1 MQYFDLGAHTRT
13 ISTSSPKTQRWFD
26 LGLNWCFSFNREE
39 GVKCF
44 RKALESDGE
53 CVMAHWGIA
62 YGLGPFYNLTW
73 RELGEKEANV
83 STKLAYESIEKARSL
98 SHWATQLENDLVD
111 ALSRRFQKPHAV
123 PLHEFD
129 RWEDDY
135 AAAMRR
141 IYHSHPDDHDIAALF
156 AEALITRTPR
166 RLWDMKSGR
175 PAKDSD
181 VLEAIEVCER
191 SMAVKEKNGTSQHPS
206 IVHLHIHALEM
217 STEPERSLKAAD
229 ALATLC
235 PEAGHMNHMPGHIYV
250 LCGDYERAKLAS
262 ERAIAVNDKFLEY
275 AGRLN
280 YYTVACSH
288 DLHLMIHTCMFLGR
302 YADSIRAADKLCG
315 LLTKDILSVKDR
327 PKFAMSLEGYYSVRT
342 HVLVRFGRWRDIL
355 NEKAPEDP
363 GLYLVTTA
371 MHHYARAIA
380 AATLKDFS
388 VAEEEHRQFRESL
401 KRIPPERRFFNNLA
415 LDVLAVGHRMLEGE
429 VAYHKGHYCEAFD
442 HLRESVRL
450 DDNLNYIE
458 PWAWMHPPR
467 HALAAL
473 LAEQGYYEE
482 AEQIYRD
489 DLGLSSTIQRCAQHP
504 DNVWALHG
512 LVECLKHRGEKEELP
527 LLEEKLAKALLLADV
542 PITSSCMCRTTFSGP
557 SCCQ

>member
-13 ISTSSPKTQRWFD
+13 ISTSSPQTQRWFD

-53 CVMAHWGIA
+53 CVMAYWGIA

-83 STKLAYESIEKARSL
+83 STKLAYESIEMARSL
-98 SHWATQLENDLVD
+98 SHRATQLENDLVD
-111 ALSRRFQKPHAV
+111 ALGHRFQKPHAV

-141 IYHSHPDDHDIAALF
+141 IYHSYPDDHDIAALF

-191 SMAVKEKNGTSQHPS
+191 SMAVKEENGTSQHPS

-217 STEPERSLKAAD
+217 STEPQRSLKAAD

-262 ERAIAVNDKFLEY
+262 ERAIAVNDKFLKY

-302 YADSIRAADKLCG
+302 YVDAIRAADKLCR

-342 HVLVRFGRWRDIL
+342 HVLVRFGRWHDIL
-355 NEKAPEDP
+355 NETAPEDP

-380 AATLKDFS
+380 AATLRDFS
-388 VAEEEHRQFRESL
+388 IADEDHRLFRESL
-401 KRIPPERRFFNNLA
+401 KRIPPERRFFNNFA
-415 LDVLAVGHRMLEGE
+415 LDVLAVGHKMLEGE
-429 VAYHKGHYCEAFD
+429 VAYHKGHYREAFD
-442 HLRESVRL
+442 HLRASVRL

-473 LAEQGYYEE
+473 LAEQRHYEE
-482 AEQIYRD
+482 AEQVYRD

-512 LVECLKHRGEKEELP
+512 LVECLRHRDGKEELP
-527 LLEEKLAKALLLADV
+527 LLEKKLAKARLLADV
-542 PITSSCMCRTTFSGP
+542 PITSSCMCRTTFSEP